1 MSEEKE
7 VENGEPVY
15 YVPSCEEW
23 VGSCNLWTQ
32 SIGYVPTTITICD
45 RCGACPIVTHRIW
58 SDNRFDGGPIR
69 TWIYPLT
76 GGAIYT

>member
-1 MSEEKE
+1 MNEEKE

-15 YVPSCEEW
+15 YMPSCEEW
-23 VGSCNLWTQ
+23 VGTCNLWADGFRWVLTPIPVCGRCV
-32 SIGYVPTTITICD
+32 SYPTSAF
-45 RCGACPIVTHRIW
+45 GIW